1 MLLYFEGRRLLLYM
15 PLQGVHDLT
24 SPTATTVH
32 PPPPTHNGDTWGK
45 QPDPHLKS
53 VAGAPA
59 GRVAICEGS
68 EAGSGTQAA
77 IVALGI
83 GTLAALEQLVGATA
97 GGGEV

>member
-1 MLLYFEGRRLLLYM
+1 MNM
-15 PLQGVHDLT
+15 PFQGVHDIT
-24 SPTATTVH
+24 
-32 PPPPTHNGDTWGK
+32 PPIPAPPAHNGDTWGK
-45 QPDPHLKS
+45 EPGPHLKS
-53 VAGAPA
+53 EAGTPP

-83 GTLAALEQLVGATA
+83 RTLAALEQFLGATA